1 MFAFSVPSLLIVAN
15 NYCIILAMYLDPEM
29 LCVVN
34 WPCRRNVLILLIL
47 LVVLYP
53 VYVAFGD
60 NLRLF
65 SCAAMAAPN
74 LPWLIAT
81 SLPAHTTK
89 PVEQLVL

>member
-1 MFAFSVPSLLIVAN
+1 MR
-15 NYCIILAMYLDPEM
+15 CQLALSTQCPYS
-29 LCVVN
+29 
-34 WPCRRNVLILLIL
+34 PCSPCCTTFR
-47 LVVLYP
+47 
-53 VYVAFGD
+53 YVAFGD